1 MKKYVI
7 IAGVPRAGK
16 STISKRNA
24 KQKGYQ
30 HISMDAILAGIEKIS
45 RSVKLIRMNQRMH

>member
-16 STISKRNA
+16 STISKRIA